1 MTTRSTDNESVAFQ
15 RFVVSALKHRK
26 RRRRQPMV
34 YATKEHVEAIVQGV
48 IYTER
53 RTVSQHL
60 CVEHA
65 DYAQEQ
71 HNATKS
77 EYKQTALY
85 T

>member
-1 MTTRSTDNESVAFQ
+1 
-15 RFVVSALKHRK
+15 
-26 RRRRQPMV
+26 MV
-34 YATKEHVEAIVQGV
+34 YAAKEHVEAIVQGV

-53 RTVSQHL
+53 KTVSQHL

-77 EYKQTALY
+77 EYQQTALY
-85 T
+85 S